1 MKKQFNF
8 FKIALIGAV
17 GISSFNLQAQ
27 CPIPSSIYKFNANG
41 KKYELV
47 KLANNWQGAVNCAVQ
62 RGGYLAEINSLAEQ
76 NGVYSAVTS
85 AAAGVINANSTAQ
98 DGGGATYIWI
108 GGVKSQNFWVWDGNF
123 TNNFGKTFWQGGA
136 PSSGGTSVNGAY
148 FNWGFGEPDNF
159 QGIQT
164 HLGMALTPWPMGNP
178 GQWNDLA
185 GTNPLF
191 YLIEYDGTLA
201 TNENQQVPK
210 PAELYPS
217 IVTDFLFIK
226 KTQKIITEINI
237 TNAAGNKVKSISGIC
252 RISDRIDCM
261 GFPNGVYFVEL
272 KYTDT
277 TTSNHKFIKISK

>member
-8 FKIALIGAV
+8 FKIALMGAV

-27 CPIPSSIYKFNANG
+27 CAATSNIYKFSANG

-47 KLANNWQGAVNCAVQ
+47 KEAKSEPDARACATQ
-62 RGGYLAEINSLAEQ
+62 RGGYLAEINSAVEQ
-76 NGVYSAVTS
+76 AAVLTALQSTS
-85 AAAGVINANSTAQ
+85 AGINLANTTAS
-98 DGGGATYIWI
+98 DGGGASY
-108 GGVKSQNFWVWDGNF
+108 VWLGAFNSSSDLWQWSNSYES
-123 TNNFGKTFWQGGA
+123 FWQGTTPA
-136 PSSGGTSVNGAY
+136 NGGHSVDGAY
-148 FNWGFGEPDNF
+148 THWGAAEPDNF
-159 QGIQT
+159 NDSQDY
-164 HLGMALTPWPMGNP
+164 LALALSAWPG
-178 GQWNDLA
+178 GVTGEWNDLRWS
-185 GTNPLF
+185 NQL
-191 YLIEYDGTLA
+191 YYIIEYNGTLA
-201 TNENQQVPK
+201 TNESQSIPK

-252 RISDRIDCM
+252 RISDRIDCL

-277 TTSNHKFIKISK
+277 TTSNHKFIKTGR